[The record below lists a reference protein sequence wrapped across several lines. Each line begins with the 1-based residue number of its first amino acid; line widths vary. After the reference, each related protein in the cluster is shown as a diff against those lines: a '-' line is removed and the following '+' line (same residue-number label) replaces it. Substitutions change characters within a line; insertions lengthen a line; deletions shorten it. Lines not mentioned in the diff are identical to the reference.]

1 MKAMVI
7 EKYGKVPLRMVEMS
21 QPEIDEYEVLVDIHA
36 ASINPLDF
44 RIRNGEVKLLINYKM
59 PLVLGNDFAGVV
71 TKIGRK
77 VTGFKVG
84 DEVYGRPRESKIGT
98 FAEYIA
104 VHEDDIAL
112 KPTNVSFEEAASIP
126 LVGLTSYQALHEI
139 LQLQKGQKILIHA
152 GGGGVGTF
160 AIQLAKLMGAT
171 VATTASEASRE
182 LVQSLGVDEIID
194 YKTKQFENILENYDA
209 VFDTLGGESLEKSF
223 TVLKDG
229 GEIVSISG
237 LPNARFA
244 KDRGLGFLKTMLLS
258 LVSKKLTK
266 LEKKHDVH
274 YRYLFMKASGE
285 QLRILTDL
293 IESGKIKPVIDKVF
307 SFEEAQKAIEYSES
321 GRAKGKVILKIK

>member
-7 EKYGKVPLRMVEMS
+7 EKYGKVPLCMVEMS

>member
-7 EKYGKVPLRMVEMS
+7 EKYGKVPLRMVEMF

-182 LVQSLGVDEIID
+182 LVQLLGVDEIID

-266 LEKKHDVH
+266 LEKNMMFTIGTC
-274 YRYLFMKASGE
+274 L
-285 QLRILTDL
+285 
-293 IESGKIKPVIDKVF
+293 
-307 SFEEAQKAIEYSES
+307 
-321 GRAKGKVILKIK
+321 

>member
-160 AIQLAKLMGAT
+160 AIQLAKLMRAT

>member
-1 MKAMVI
+1 M
-7 EKYGKVPLRMVEMS
+7 
-21 QPEIDEYEVLVDIHA
+21 
-36 ASINPLDF
+36 N
-44 RIRNGEVKLLINYKM
+44 
-59 PLVLGNDFAGVV
+59 
-71 TKIGRK
+71 
-77 VTGFKVG
+77 
-84 DEVYGRPRESKIGT
+84 
-98 FAEYIA
+98 
-104 VHEDDIAL
+104 
-112 KPTNVSFEEAASIP
+112 
-126 LVGLTSYQALHEI
+126 
-139 LQLQKGQKILIHA
+139 
-152 GGGGVGTF
+152 
-160 AIQLAKLMGAT
+160 
-171 VATTASEASRE
+171 
-182 LVQSLGVDEIID
+182 

>member
-7 EKYGKVPLRMVEMS
+7 EKYGKVPLCMVEMS

-126 LVGLTSYQALHEI
+126 LVGLTSYQALHEF